1 MNIFTGNSLQIFYT
15 ADTGNN
21 SPSFGGFK
29 EVTNVAE
36 FPTVTQ
42 SNQSQQIE
50 TFDSDYATVLM
61 GDKSTESL
69 PITLN
74 YVINDE
80 SHIFL
85 ETAAEQQNLIQ
96 LKLKI
101 NSDENQETYYLINGY
116 VQSYQTTGDKDS
128 VVQRSYSFV
137 PETIV
142 SQGVADILPVLHQG
156 DFGVGS
162 NGIDTPQYTPSAG
175 ASTGNG
181 FIQIPSNAND
191 NPAGSNLIGV
201 GLTNNN
207 NEAGFV
213 ISETGDLRLY
223 ARNQS
228 TAWTRIYSSTE
239 ADSRY
244 VQRTVTV
251 NGYPLTGNIDL
262 VKGDVGL
269 GNVTNNAQL
278 TISSNLSDLS
288 NVGTAKTNLG
298 LDNVLNVP
306 SFSKT
311 EADSRYVQR
320 TVTVNGHELS
330 TDIVLQPSDIG
341 SYSKDESDDTFVQK
355 TLKVNG
361 HELSTD
367 IVLQPSDIGIIPV
380 ANGGTGATTVS
391 TARTALGLG
400 VSNDVTHRNLSLIN
414 SGSDAIVSLNG
425 SIIRGD
431 SNNALIIGSTGG
443 FFIRPKGDGTASP
456 QLSFDANGVFSL
468 ISTNVNIGGTLS
480 TTGTASIGGTLSV
493 TGSSNNFINVGGG
506 TIRGTSGAAASVVI
520 SSSGTGGIHFRPK
533 GDLDQTSSVVYGQDG
548 VILHTA
554 APLKL
559 DTTSILTLGTP
570 LTITSGG
577 TGANN
582 AAGARTN
589 LGLAY
594 GTSAGTV
601 VQGNDT
607 RLNTVNE
614 KSGGKLIGGLG
625 VLNGT
630 ANVDL
635 KTAGTYLLWN
645 EQPGTGVSSLIN
657 NPDSGAGGFWIR
669 LINSANTVERARFTF
684 SPDSTLLA
692 PEGFRSV
699 GGRVRAFA
707 SVTPTYVTI
716 DVDGINKG
724 INFFDSDIRL
734 KENISPIVLGTALDK
749 LNLIEPVSYKFKDT
763 YWTDQDDI
771 KHTMQGKSYSYGV
784 IAQNIIDVIPD
795 CVNVMDDDRGSM
807 SLDPLAMIGF
817 LLAATKDLA
826 AEVESLKQQL
836 NK

>member
-1 MNIFTGNSLQIFYT
+1 MNNNLLTGVNLKVFYSSDVGNS
-15 ADTGNN
+15 
-21 SPSFGGFK
+21 SPSSSSLK
-29 EVTNVAE
+29 QVSEIAE
-36 FPTVTQ
+36 FPVVAIQ
-42 SNQSQQIE
+42 NQAAKIE
-50 TFDSDYATVLM
+50 TYDSDYTSVLM
-61 GDKSTESL
+61 GDKSIEAF
-69 PITLN
+69 PIT
-74 YVINDE
+74 V
-80 SHIFL
+80 
-85 ETAAEQQNLIQ
+85 NLIADDISHQ
-96 LKLKI
+96 YLTQAA
-101 NSDENQETYYLINGY
+101 DNQSVLQVKVQYEEAEDQEAFILLNGY
-116 VQSYQTTGDKDS
+116 ISSYSDSGDKDS
-128 VVQRSYSFV
+128 AVTRSFIFT
-137 PETIV
+137 PETLV
-142 SQGVADILPVLHQG
+142 AQGIADVQPVLRQG

-162 NGIDTPQYTPSAG
+162 NGADTPQYQLPMA
-175 ASTGNG
+175 GNG
-181 FIQIPSNAND
+181 FIQIPSTSS
-191 NPAGSNLIGV
+191 PASANLIGI
-201 GLTNNN
+201 GLTNQGR
-207 NEAGFV
+207 ESGFV
-213 ISETGDLRLY
+213 ISESGDLKLY
-223 ARNQS
+223 ARNSS

-244 VQRTVTV
+244 VQKTLKV
-251 NGYPLTGNIDL
+251 NGHELSTDIDL
-262 VKGDVGL
+262 QPSDIGL

-306 SFSKT
+306 SYSKA
-311 EADSRYVQR
+311 ESDDAFVQK
-320 TVTVNGHELS
+320 TLKINGYELSTDIDLQSSDVGSYSKEESDGSFVPKTLKVNGHELS
-330 TDIVLQPSDIG
+330 TNVVLQPNDIG

-367 IVLQPSDIGIIPV
+367 IVLQPSDIGTIPV
-380 ANGGTGATTVS
+380 ANGGTGATTAVS
-391 TARTALGLG
+391 ARTNLGLG
-400 VSNDVTHRNLSLIN
+400 SSDTLTLKGMTLSATN
-414 SGSDAIVSLNG
+414 ADAILNLNT
-425 SIIRGD
+425 SKVRANSNGD
-431 SNNALIIGSTGG
+431 LIIGSSTN
-443 FFIRPKGDGTASP
+443 IYLRPNGDNVSSP
-456 QLSFDANGVFSL
+456 QMIYTSGGNLTMSG
-468 ISTNVNIGGTLS
+468 TNVNIS
-480 TTGTASIGGTLSV
+480 
-493 TGSSNNFINVGGG
+493 GS
-506 TIRGTSGAAASVVI
+506 
-520 SSSGTGGIHFRPK
+520 
-533 GDLDQTSSVVYGQDG
+533 
-548 VILHTA
+548 
-554 APLKL
+554 
-559 DTTSILTLGTP
+559 LTLGTP
-570 LTITSGG
+570 LAITSGG
-577 TGANN
+577 SGANN

-601 VQGNDT
+601 AQGNDT
-607 RLNTVNE
+607 RLNTVGG
-614 KSGGKLIGGLG
+614 KSGGQLLGGLG

-635 KTAGTYLLWN
+635 KNAGTYMLWN

-657 NPDSGAGGFWIR
+657 NPESGGGGFWIR

-716 DVDGINKG
+716 DVDGVNKG

-734 KENISPIVLGTALDK
+734 KESIIPIVVGTALDK
-749 LNLIEPVSYKFKDT
+749 LKLIEPVSYKFKDT

-826 AEVESLKQQL
+826 AEVESLK
-836 NK
+836 KTTK

>member
-1 MNIFTGNSLQIFYT
+1 MNNNLLTGVNLKVFYSSDVGNS
-15 ADTGNN
+15 
-21 SPSFGGFK
+21 SPSSSLLK
-29 EVTNVAE
+29 QVNEIAE
-36 FPTVTQ
+36 FPAVAIQ
-42 SNQSQQIE
+42 NQAAKIE
-50 TFDSDYATVLM
+50 TYDSGYASVLM
-61 GDKSTESL
+61 GDKSIEAF
-69 PITLN
+69 PIT
-74 YVINDE
+74 V
-80 SHIFL
+80 
-85 ETAAEQQNLIQ
+85 NLIPDDVSHQ
-96 LKLKI
+96 YLTQAA
-101 NSDENQETYYLINGY
+101 DNQSVLQVKVQYEESEDQEAFILLNGY
-116 VQSYQTTGDKDS
+116 ISSYSDSGDKDS
-128 VVQRSYSFV
+128 AVTRSFIFT
-137 PETIV
+137 PETLV
-142 SQGVADILPVLHQG
+142 AQGIADVQPVLRQG

-162 NGIDTPQYTPSAG
+162 NGIDTPQYQLPMA
-175 ASTGNG
+175 GNG
-181 FIQIPSNAND
+181 FIQIPSTSS
-191 NPAGSNLIGV
+191 PASANLIGV
-201 GLTNNN
+201 GLTNQGR
-207 NEAGFV
+207 ESGFV
-213 ISETGDLRLY
+213 ISESGDLKLY
-223 ARNQS
+223 ARNS
-228 TAWTRIYSSTE
+228 GTAWTRIYTSTE
-239 ADSRY
+239 QDLRY

-278 TISSNLSDLS
+278 TVSSNLSDLS

-306 SFSKT
+306 SYSKT
-311 EADSRYVQR
+311 ESDDAFVPK
-320 TVTVNGHELS
+320 TLKINGYELS

-341 SYSKDESDDTFVQK
+341 SYSKDESDDTFVPKILKVNGHELSTDIDLQSSDVGSYSKEESDGTFVPK

-380 ANGGTGATTVS
+380 ANGGTGGTSATA
-391 TARTALGLG
+391 ARTNLGLG
-400 VSNDVTHRNLSLIN
+400 SSDTLTLKGMSLSATNADAVLNLNTSKVRANSN
-414 SGSDAIVSLNG
+414 
-425 SIIRGD
+425 GD
-431 SNNALIIGSTGG
+431 LIIGSSTN
-443 FFIRPKGDGTASP
+443 IYLRPNGDNVSSP
-456 QLSFDANGVFSL
+456 QMIYTSGGNLTMSG
-468 ISTNVNIGGTLS
+468 TNVNVS
-480 TTGTASIGGTLSV
+480 
-493 TGSSNNFINVGGG
+493 GS
-506 TIRGTSGAAASVVI
+506 
-520 SSSGTGGIHFRPK
+520 
-533 GDLDQTSSVVYGQDG
+533 
-548 VILHTA
+548 
-554 APLKL
+554 
-559 DTTSILTLGTP
+559 LTLGTP
-570 LTITSGG
+570 LAITSGG

-601 VQGNDT
+601 AQGNDT
-607 RLNTVNE
+607 RLNTVNG
-614 KSGGKLIGGLG
+614 KSGGQLLGGLG

-630 ANVDL
+630 ADVDL
-635 KTAGTYLLWN
+635 RKAGTYMLWN

-657 NPDSGAGGFWIR
+657 NPESGGGGFWIR
-669 LINSANTVERARFTF
+669 LINSTNTVERARFTF

-716 DVDGINKG
+716 DVDGANKG

-734 KENISPIVLGTALDK
+734 KESIVPIVVGTALDK
-749 LNLIEPVSYKFKDT
+749 LKLIEPVSYKFKDT

-795 CVNVMDDDRGSM
+795 CVNVMDDELGSM

>member
-1 MNIFTGNSLQIFYT
+1 MNNNLLTGVNLKVFYSSDVGNS
-15 ADTGNN
+15 
-21 SPSFGGFK
+21 SPSSSSLK
-29 EVTNVAE
+29 QVSEIAE
-36 FPTVTQ
+36 FPVVAIQ
-42 SNQSQQIE
+42 NQAAKIE
-50 TFDSDYATVLM
+50 TYDSDYTSVLM
-61 GDKSTESL
+61 GDKSIEAF
-69 PITLN
+69 PIT
-74 YVINDE
+74 V
-80 SHIFL
+80 
-85 ETAAEQQNLIQ
+85 NLIADDISHQ
-96 LKLKI
+96 YLTQAA
-101 NSDENQETYYLINGY
+101 DNQSVLQVKVQYEEAEDQEAFILLNGY
-116 VQSYQTTGDKDS
+116 ISSYSDSGDKDS
-128 VVQRSYSFV
+128 AVTRSFIFT
-137 PETIV
+137 PETLV
-142 SQGVADILPVLHQG
+142 AQGIADVQPVLRQG

-162 NGIDTPQYTPSAG
+162 NGRDTPQYQLPMA
-175 ASTGNG
+175 GNG
-181 FIQIPSNAND
+181 FIQIPSTSS
-191 NPAGSNLIGV
+191 PASANLIGI
-201 GLTNNN
+201 GLTNQGR
-207 NEAGFV
+207 ESGFV
-213 ISETGDLRLY
+213 ISESGDLKLY
-223 ARNQS
+223 ARNSS

-244 VQRTVTV
+244 VQKTLKV
-251 NGYPLTGNIDL
+251 NGHELSTDIDL
-262 VKGDVGL
+262 QPSDIGL

-306 SFSKT
+306 SYSKA
-311 EADSRYVQR
+311 ESDDAFVQK
-320 TVTVNGHELS
+320 TLKINGYELSTDIDLQSSDVGSYSKEESDGSFVPKTLKVNGHELS
-330 TDIVLQPSDIG
+330 TNVVLQPNDIG

-367 IVLQPSDIGIIPV
+367 IVLQPSDIGTIPV
-380 ANGGTGATTVS
+380 ANGGTGATTAVS
-391 TARTALGLG
+391 ARTNLGLG
-400 VSNDVTHRNLSLIN
+400 SSDTLTLKGMTLSATN
-414 SGSDAIVSLNG
+414 ADAILNLNTSKVSANSNG
-425 SIIRGD
+425 D
-431 SNNALIIGSTGG
+431 LIIGSSTN
-443 FFIRPKGDGTASP
+443 IYLRPNGDNVSSP
-456 QLSFDANGVFSL
+456 QMIYTSGGNLTMSG
-468 ISTNVNIGGTLS
+468 TNVNIS
-480 TTGTASIGGTLSV
+480 
-493 TGSSNNFINVGGG
+493 GS
-506 TIRGTSGAAASVVI
+506 
-520 SSSGTGGIHFRPK
+520 
-533 GDLDQTSSVVYGQDG
+533 
-548 VILHTA
+548 
-554 APLKL
+554 
-559 DTTSILTLGTP
+559 LTLGTA
-570 LTITSGG
+570 LSIANGG
-577 TGANN
+577 TGSNN

-601 VQGNDT
+601 AQGNDT
-607 RLNTVNE
+607 RLNTVGG
-614 KSGGKLIGGLG
+614 KSGGQLLGGLG

-635 KTAGTYLLWN
+635 KNAGTYMLWN

-657 NPDSGAGGFWIR
+657 NPESGGGGFWIR

-716 DVDGINKG
+716 DVDGVNKG

-734 KENISPIVLGTALDK
+734 KESIIPIVVGTALDK
-749 LNLIEPVSYKFKDT
+749 LKLIEPVSYKFKDT